1 MQVAATLELIMLQL
15 LSKLQQGATDDL
27 FIYLNQ
33 EKGKDDQDFPAG
45 VFKHIN
51 SDTIIVE
58 PHSSSAGGQHT
69 DRNPYGHSQLLA
81 HQLLYGVNISLNRLL
96 VRHCRCSCILILW
109 HLGSRR

>member
-1 MQVAATLELIMLQL
+1 MVWRRASGFIQIMQVSTTLELIMLQL

-33 EKGKDDQDFPAG
+33 EKGKNDQDSLAG

-58 PHSSSAGGQHT
+58 LH
-69 DRNPYGHSQLLA
+69 
-81 HQLLYGVNISLNRLL
+81 
-96 VRHCRCSCILILW
+96 
-109 HLGSRR
+109 